1 MSLFVNKD
9 GTRKSPVVMLG
20 FCMGLLF
27 AAVFWV
33 LAMLLAEPLFYH
45 VSVAGNAVLTSALHC
60 MIIAVLGTAVC
71 CLFFLLSDK
80 RIVPIGF
87 AFLAVFM
94 LTFYAMAFMTD
105 AEGRLGL
112 LYFVTLHFLA
122 PVLVGNAV
130 SWALYL
136 RLRKTPARGLLK
148 GGQ

>member
-33 LAMLLAEPLFYH
+33 LAMLLAKPLYEH
-45 VSVAGNAVLTSALHC
+45 VSVGGSQALSSALHC
-60 MIIAVLGTAVC
+60 MVIAVLGTAVC
-71 CLFFLLSDK
+71 CLFFLLPDK

-94 LTFYAMAFMTD
+94 LVFYAMAFTAD

-136 RLRKTPARGLLK
+136 KLRKTPARRLQ
-148 GGQ
+148 GGRL